1 MALSFS
7 DSNFESEVL
16 QSDVP
21 VLVDFWAPWCGP
33 CKMIAPILDEIAD
46 EYQGKLTVA
55 KLNIDQNYFELEV
68 DQVVDVPGRRLQK
81 RETKL
86 ETSLAEPTMANLA
99 LTLNDGTVT
108 ASAGTFAYDPA
119 NTTSATQQT
128 YKSVLFDGWA
138 PGATPLRRRI
148 VLRRCLSVEGLKEM
162 SYTKDK
168 QTLIPVV
175 FAGHYVSASTTPF
188 KLHDFAS

>member
-1 MALSFS
+1 MGVTVTNLTAGPGDLYTGAFGAAEVFGTAWSAPSSAVWTDAGGTMDGVKLS
-7 DSNFESEVL
+7 
-16 QSDVP
+16 
-21 VLVDFWAPWCGP
+21 
-33 CKMIAPILDEIAD
+33 
-46 EYQGKLTVA
+46 
-55 KLNIDQNYFELEV
+55 IDQNYFELEV
-68 DQVVDVPGRRLQK
+68 DQVVDVPGRRLTK

-128 YKSVLFDGWA
+128 YKAVLFDGWA
-138 PGATPLRRRI
+138 PGTTPLRRRI
-148 VLRRCLSVEGLKEM
+148 VLRRCLSIEGLKEM